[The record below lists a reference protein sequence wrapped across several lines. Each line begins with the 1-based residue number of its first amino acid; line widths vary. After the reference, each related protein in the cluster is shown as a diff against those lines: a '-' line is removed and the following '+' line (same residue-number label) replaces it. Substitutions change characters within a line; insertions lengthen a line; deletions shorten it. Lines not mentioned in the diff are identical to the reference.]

1 VRDHCG
7 RSAGK
12 GGIVANEGLKLYS
25 YWRSSA
31 AYRVR
36 IALNLKGL
44 AYDLVPVDLAGN
56 GGEQHSA
63 GFRALNPQELVPV
76 LIDGERII
84 RQSQAIIEYLDE
96 TYDGEAKLLPAS
108 ARERARVRALAQ
120 MIACDIHP
128 LNNTRVMQYLERE
141 FNAPPIE
148 REHWTR
154 HWIVEGFGAIEALLA
169 DNPSTG
175 IYCEGDEPTLADV
188 FLVPQVYNAR
198 RWSVDL
204 APFPI
209 IARIDA
215 SCRALEEFERARPEN
230 QPDAPRS

>member
-1 VRDHCG
+1 M
-7 RSAGK
+7 AT
-12 GGIVANEGLKLYS
+12 EGLKLYS

-44 AYDLVPVDLAGN
+44 DYELVPVNLAGP
-56 GGEQHSA
+56 GEQHSPEY
-63 GFRALNPQELVPV
+63 RAVNPQELVPV
-76 LIDGERII
+76 LVDGVRIV

-96 TYDGEAKLLPAS
+96 TYDGAAKLLPAI
-108 ARERARVRALAQ
+108 ARDRARVRALAQ

-141 FNAPPIE
+141 FKAPQIE

-154 HWIVEGFGAIEALLA
+154 HWIEEGFRAIEALLA

-175 IYCEGDEPTLADV
+175 IYCEGDEPTMADI
-188 FLVPQVYNAR
+188 FLVPHVYNAK
-198 RWSVDL
+198 RWSVDMS
-204 APFPI
+204 AYPI
-209 IARIDA
+209 ISRIND
-215 SCRALEEFERARPEN
+215 SCLVLEEFERARPEN
-230 QPDAPRS
+230 QPDAPKA